1 MNIVEI
7 KDRKQSIITVLL
19 QIWESSV
26 KATHLFLTEKEI
38 KSIKQY
44 VPLALQSIPRL
55 IVAENDSVPFKGTG
69 I

>member
-38 KSIKQY
+38 KSIKQ
-44 VPLALQSIPRL
+44 
-55 IVAENDSVPFKGTG
+55 
-69 I
+69 